1 MQFITKIILLL
12 LFSQIAIANSSDFI
26 NYNNPIDNISDS
38 EMQFRLNNLNLCVQ
52 SKYNSTVK
60 SYLKT
65 YTVRD
70 RQKASAI
77 LGRIVTYFPMF
88 EKYLE
93 ERNMPKDLKY
103 LAVVESA
110 LIPFATSRSSAKGLW
125 QFMAPTARQ
134 YHLNI
139 NSLVDER
146 LDPNKA
152 TQSALE
158 YLSVLH
164 KKFGNWDLALAAY
177 NGGPGRVRKA
187 IRKGKSHN
195 YWKIKKYLPKET
207 RNYVSAF
214 IAASY
219 LVNYYYYH
227 DLQPNYPDMDMQV
240 IESIKVYHEMT
251 FTQISAI
258 TGVPIYTLQALNP
271 SYKQNKIPRSYTG
284 NYLIIPK
291 RAIDILSKYVNN
303 PDCEYLLSHVTL
315 YDDMFQGYNP
325 MNFFTRSEYTV
336 QSGDDIN
343 KLATLFDCNIY
354 NIRAWNNLPTNQI
367 SIGQKLIIFQ
377 PVASKST
384 TAVVASIGVSI
395 PQKAVKKVVIDKY
408 KDIHLKLK
416 ILDELYDS
424 KFEYYTMKN
433 SDSIRDVLRKY
444 PNTSLKELMKDN
456 DFKLFDLPNPGDR
469 LKIRK

>member
-1 MQFITKIILLL
+1 MQFFTRIIFLL
-12 LFSQIAIANSSDFI
+12 LFSQIALANANSDFGNPLDNFSDTEI
-26 NYNNPIDNISDS
+26 
-38 EMQFRLNNLNLCVQ
+38 QFRLNNLNLCVEA
-52 SKYNSTVK
+52 KYNSTVK
-60 SYLKT
+60 GYLRT
-65 YTVRD
+65 YMVKD

-77 LGRIVTYFPMF
+77 LGRIVTYFPIF

-110 LIPFATSRSSAKGLW
+110 LIPFAESRSSAKGLW
-125 QFMAPTARQ
+125 QFMAPTARE
-134 YHLNI
+134 YNLSI

-164 KKFGNWDLALAAY
+164 DKFGNWDLALAAY

-187 IRKGKSHN
+187 IRRGKSHN
-195 YWKIKKYLPKET
+195 YWKIKKYLPRET

-214 IAASY
+214 IAAGY

-227 DLQPNYPDMDMQV
+227 DLQPYYPDMDMQV

-251 FTQISAI
+251 FNQISAI

-271 SYKQNKIPRSYTG
+271 SYKQNRIPRSYVG

-315 YDDMFQGYNP
+315 YDGMFRGYNP
-325 MNFFTRSEYTV
+325 MNFFNKSEYTV
-336 QSGDDIN
+336 QPGDDLY
-343 KLATLFDCNIY
+343 KLADLFDCNIY

-367 SIGQKLIIFQ
+367 SVGQKLVIFQ
-377 PVASKST
+377 PVASQST
-384 TAVVASIGVSI
+384 TSVGASTGVALPSK
-395 PQKAVKKVVIDKY
+395 PVKKVDKY
-408 KDIHLKLK
+408 EDIHLRLK
-416 ILDELYDS
+416 ILDKLYDS
-424 KFEYYTMKN
+424 KFEYYTLKN
-433 SDSIRDVLRKY
+433 SDSIRDVLRKF
-444 PNTSLKELMKDN
+444 PKATLRQLMKDN
-456 DFKLFDLPNPGDR
+456 GFTLFDLPNPGDR
-469 LKIRK
+469 LKIRR